1 MLKAGF
7 SHDAVHV
14 IYFPLFIGNDFMKIE
29 KFSDALECYSKAL
42 KLDNKNSV
50 YYCNR

>member
-1 MLKAGF
+1 M
-7 SHDAVHV
+7 SINDV
-14 IYFPLFIGNDFMKIE
+14 IYYIPGNNFMKEE
-29 KFSDALECYSKAL
+29 KFSDALECYTQAV